1 MPILITGGT
10 GFVGSAVV
18 NALAGRPLRLLVR
31 DRAKAGDLPS
41 QEVEIVEGNVTNPG
55 TLPGAVAGCDTVI
68 HLVAIIEESGGENF
82 DSVIRQGTVNVV
94 EAAKSAG
101 ARRFIDMSALG
112 AADRPGFGYMQAK
125 WRAEEAVRGSGL
137 AWTIFRPSVIF
148 GPGDG
153 FINALA
159 AVVRSF
165 PVIPVVG
172 DGQTRFQPISVRDV
186 ADAFV
191 AAVDDP
197 ETAGQTYELGGPDV
211 LTYEQLLDLV
221 AEKLGKHK
229 RKVHMPVGLMKTV
242 VSLSTPL
249 PKSIRPPV
257 TSEQLKMLALDN
269 STDRSATE
277 HLIGRPPLRLR
288 DGLDYIAKPG
298 DRGGQ

>member
-18 NALAGRPLRLLVR
+18 TTLAGRSLRLLVR
-31 DRAKAGDLPS
+31 DRTKAVIPPS
-41 QEVEIVEGNVTNPG
+41 QGIEIVEGDVTKPA
-55 TLPGAVAGCDTVI
+55 TLPAAVAGCETVI
-68 HLVAIIEESGGENF
+68 HLVAIIEESGGATF

-94 EAAKSAG
+94 EAAKAAG
-101 ARRFIDMSALG
+101 VRRFINMSALG
-112 AADRPGFGYMQAK
+112 AADRPGFDYMQAK

-159 AVVRSF
+159 GVVRRF

-172 DGQTRFQPISVRDV
+172 DGQTKFQPLSVRDV

-191 AAVDDP
+191 AVVDDP
-197 ETAGQTYELGGPDV
+197 ATAGQTYELGGPDV
-211 LTYEQLLDLV
+211 LTYEQLLNLV
-221 AEKLGKHK
+221 SEKLGKRK
-229 RKVHMPVGLMKTV
+229 PKVHMPVGLMKTV
-242 VSLSTPL
+242 VSLSAPL

-257 TSEQLKMLALDN
+257 TNEQLKMLALDN
-269 STDRSATE
+269 STDHSATE
-277 HLIGRPPLRLR
+277 QLIGRPPLRLR
-288 DGLDYIAKPG
+288 DGLDYIVK
-298 DRGGQ
+298 R